1 MCKHNSRDAA
11 VAANFSPEEL
21 KILNWG
27 EEIRLNYSEI
37 LDLGNSESSSE
48 WKEIDKPKNQGTSTF
63 EYTYYDIPWSMYDDI
78 PW

>member
-11 VAANFSPEEL
+11 VAANLSPEDQ
-21 KILNWG
+21 KIVNWE

-48 WKEIDKPKNQGTSTF
+48 WKEIEKPKNQGTSTL

>member
-1 MCKHNSRDAA
+1 MCKHSSRDAA

-37 LDLGNSESSSE
+37 LDLGNSKSSSE
-48 WKEIDKPKNQGTSTF
+48 WKEIDKPKNQGTSTL

>member
-11 VAANFSPEEL
+11 VAANLSPEDQ
-21 KILNWG
+21 KIVNWG

-48 WKEIDKPKNQGTSTF
+48 WKEIEKPKNQGTSTL

>member
-1 MCKHNSRDAA
+1 MCKHSSRDAA
-11 VAANFSPEEL
+11 VAANFSPEEQR
-21 KILNWG
+21 ILNWG

-37 LDLGNSESSSE
+37 LDLGNSKSSSE
-48 WKEIDKPKNQGTSTF
+48 WKEIEKPKNQGTCTF